1 MQGMSHLEF
10 WKKNLRLTRNQ
21 FFNLT
26 SELQPF
32 ISPSLLSLNHRT
44 LNADKK
50 LALNL
55 YYLEDTGSLTMTA
68 NDFGVAINT
77 ASSVSYE
84 VCLEICQNLGLQYI
98 CLPKTRAELR
108 EKVSEF
114 EAKFGM
120 IQYFGCI
127 DGTHIPI
134 MCSLEKSQD

>member
-120 IQYFGCI
+120 IQYFRCV